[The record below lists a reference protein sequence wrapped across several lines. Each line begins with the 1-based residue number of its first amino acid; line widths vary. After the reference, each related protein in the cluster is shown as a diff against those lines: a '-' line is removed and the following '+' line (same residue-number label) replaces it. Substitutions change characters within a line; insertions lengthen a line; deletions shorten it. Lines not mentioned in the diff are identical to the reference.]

1 MRHML
6 GTLYISA
13 EAHCASIYSIAATP
27 YITATYMI
35 IIVIVTRQEGVVML
49 TSWRRNYFFLI
60 LAHTVYRM

>member
-6 GTLYISA
+6 GRLCISA
-13 EAHCASIYSIAATP
+13 EAHCKSICSIDAIP
-27 YITATYMI
+27 FITATYMI
-35 IIVIVTRQEGVVML
+35 IIVIVSRQEGVVML